1 VIHRSPL
8 CLEHWGEATGE
19 RKSGKAKAAYVQML
33 VDTIGLRVKAT
44 SSGPAKVHANFA
56 SPSGSGLLSVVSE
69 PLGKLTT
76 FDKLWD
82 NWLQLQKNPPKVPEV
97 KSQDV
102 VVVSDTEFKVL
113 ATLDEATLVANTPG
127 RKMRE
132 DETNFIKYNLNSAK
146 GSMAQ
151 EIYGSGGRVRDRNF
165 AVLHKNPLRL
175 EWWGETPGERKF
187 GAARAS
193 WAGNLLES
201 ILKKSGSKA
210 SSVKVQQGVASPTNA
225 AFKSAVS
232 EPLDQHIS
240 YERLWAELIDL
251 LQYPQ
256 STAENKYSQPAVI
269 ADNEFE
275 VKQESKAGQSTLRH
289 FINKPA
295 GEVRI
300 ETYGQAGRIR
310 DRNWVVLHKNP
321 LRMELWGESPGERK
335 FGPGKSA
342 MVQNFLD
349 TLVKKAN
356 PQAAHVK
363 VNHGVESPTTA
374 GMKSV
379 MSEPI
384 DHVVTFDKFWKEF
397 VQLLK
402 NPIKDED
409 GVKESKVSGTSDSE
423 FTVTQ
428 VLSPKPLKET
438 SVYKVNKATGS
449 IYAETSS
456 PDGRLQEKHWTVIH
470 KESLVIECWSENQ
483 ITRKFG
489 PKRREPLQ
497 GLVNN
502 VMKRVAPSEPAG
514 KIKVDSSMKLSSC
527 VSGDLGKF
535 MSYERL
541 WTEIVHLSQMPPRVG
556 QMKTSTMTKK
566 SETEFR
572 VVQTLQLPGKGKGK
586 AKGKGKG
593 AAAGPT
599 TTATLEFRLNPKKG
613 EIYRESYG
621 QLGRL
626 TEKVWTYVRKGP
638 LRLESYAES
647 PGTRRHGSAKAAKVQ
662 FLLDQALAMK

>member
-1 VIHRSPL
+1 
-8 CLEHWGEATGE
+8 
-19 RKSGKAKAAYVQML
+19 
-33 VDTIGLRVKAT
+33 
-44 SSGPAKVHANFA
+44 
-56 SPSGSGLLSVVSE
+56 
-69 PLGKLTT
+69 
-76 FDKLWD
+76 
-82 NWLQLQKNPPKVPEV
+82 
-97 KSQDV
+97 
-102 VVVSDTEFKVL
+102 
-113 ATLDEATLVANTPG
+113 
-127 RKMRE
+127 MRE
-132 DETNFIKYNLNSAK
+132 DETNFIKYDLNGAK

-165 AVLHKNPLRL
+165 AVLHKSPLRL
-175 EWWGETPGERKF
+175 DRGWWGEAPGERKF
-187 GAARAS
+187 GAARAA
-193 WAGNLLES
+193 WAANMLEQ
-201 ILKKSGSKA
+201 ILKKSGSKVA
-210 SSVKVQQGVASPTNA
+210 SVKVQQGVASPTNA

-232 EPLDQHIS
+232 EPLDTHIS

-256 STAENKYSQPAVI
+256 STAENKYSPPVVI
-269 ADNEFE
+269 GDNEFE
-275 VKQESKAGQSTLRH
+275 VKQESKASGESTLRH
-289 FINKPA
+289 FINKPV

-300 ETYGQAGRIR
+300 ETCGKAGRVR

-335 FGPGKSA
+335 HGPGKSA

-349 TLVKKAN
+349 ALVKQAN
-356 PQAAHVK
+356 PQAAQVK
-363 VNHGVESPTTA
+363 VNHGVESPTIV
-374 GMKSV
+374 GLKSV
-379 MSEPI
+379 MSEPM
-384 DHVVTFDKFWKEF
+384 DHVATFDKLWKEF

-402 NPIKDED
+402 HPGQYED

-470 KESLVIECWSENQ
+470 KEPLVIECWSENQ
-483 ITRKFG
+483 IARKFG
-489 PKRREPLQ
+489 PARRQPMQ
-497 GLVNN
+497 GLVDNI
-502 VMKRVAPSEPAG
+502 MKRVAPSEPAG
-514 KIKVDSSMKLSSC
+514 KIKVDSSVKLSSC

-535 MSYERL
+535 MSYDRL

-566 SETEFR
+566 SELEFR

-586 AKGKGKG
+586 GKAKGKG
-593 AAAGPT
+593 AAGPT

-613 EIYRESYG
+613 EIFRESYG

-626 TEKVWTYVRKGP
+626 TEKVWIYVRKGP